1 MTEEHLIQIV
11 INTKDYEEPKGKIT
25 YQRIV
30 ELVYPDFAKHPN
42 ATYSIIYERGTSDN
56 HQGTLSKEDS
66 VEIVKGMR
74 FRVKRTGES

>member
-1 MTEEHLIQIV
+1 MSGEHLIQIV

-25 YQRIV
+25 YQRVV
-30 ELVYPDFAKHPN
+30 ELAYPDFARFPN
-42 ATYSIIYERGTSDN
+42 ATYSIIYERGASDN
-56 HQGTLSKEDS
+56 PQGVLSKDGS